1 MVRRRTME
9 SSRTQIFPR
18 QIHTRYFTR
27 APSHPRDIAD
37 VISGQGQ
44 WKAHRQTGSTRR
56 RNPRRDLRQ
65 GPPLIASRQGEKF
78 LPPKTRRRQASSQR
92 KTDEELEKQAG

>member
-44 WKAHRQTGSTRR
+44 WKAHRQTDRPAAEIRAEISDRVR
-56 RNPRRDLRQ
+56 HQLLPARARNSSPQRP
-65 GPPLIASRQGEKF
+65 GAA
-78 LPPKTRRRQASSQR
+78 RQAAR
-92 KTDEELEKQAG
+92 KED

>member
-44 WKAHRQTGSTRR
+44 WKAHGQTDRPAAEIRAEISDRVR
-56 RNPRRDLRQ
+56 HQLLPARARN
-65 GPPLIASRQGEKF
+65 SS
-78 LPPKTRRRQASSQR
+78 PPKDPAPPGKQP
-92 KTDEELEKQAG
+92 EED

>member
-1 MVRRRTME
+1 MVRRRTMQ

-44 WKAHRQTGSTRR
+44 WKAPRQTDRPAAKFEKA
-56 RNPRRDLRQ
+56 PR
-65 GPPLIASRQGEKF
+65 
-78 LPPKTRRRQASSQR
+78 
-92 KTDEELEKQAG
+92 